1 MLAHDS
7 ICICICWYLH
17 LLLEMW
23 KSKEMLRE
31 LFDICK
37 GVLVASAAS
46 WSCFLE
52 GRVLQCL
59 VYLNECCI
67 KGYKKCGFLCLCFPN
82 LFKPFP
88 RSLALACS
96 TTKLSCLVQALRL
109 GKSHPSYL
117 LGYLVFEAYPFC
129 LLWWSTVPH
138 PFPGRNSISFSLLAC
153 WNTAAQVTASPSQTH
168 YFNQSSLCRIIIT
181 FTIMSG
187 RFKMQTR

>member
-52 GRVLQCL
+52 GMVLQCL

-138 PFPGRNSISFSLLAC
+138 PFQAETPSASLYLPVEILLHKSLLHPPKLITST
-153 WNTAAQVTASPSQTH
+153 NLH
-168 YFNQSSLCRIIIT
+168 YAVLLLHLL
-181 FTIMSG
+181 
-187 RFKMQTR
+187 